1 MIVTT
6 LAGPA
11 AEPVG
16 LAEAKDYLRIA
27 GDSED
32 GLVESLIAGA
42 RARIEALANVAM
54 ITRTLRVTM
63 DWWPRG
69 SVERRTV
76 VLPVR
81 PADELVAVRVFN
93 GSGVA
98 QVVTDRFKLA
108 PGRSARLVWTD
119 GAFPWPGQRVNG
131 IEIDYSA
138 GFGEGTDDVAE
149 GLRLVVKRLVAHAY
163 LARDAET
170 LAGPLPDDVAGLIS
184 PWRRVR
190 L

>member
-27 GDSED
+27 GEGED

-42 RARIEALANVAM
+42 RERIERLADVAM
-54 ITRTLRVTM
+54 ISRTLRVAM
-63 DWWPRG
+63 SGWPRG
-69 SVERRTV
+69 AVERRVV

-81 PADELVAVRVFN
+81 PADELVAVRVFDAH
-93 GSGVA
+93 GEAEDVSA
-98 QVVTDRFKLA
+98 RFSL
-108 PGRSARLVWTD
+108 PRGRAARLVWTD

-138 GFGEGTDDVAE
+138 GFGEAPDDVAE
-149 GLRLVVKRLVAHAY
+149 GLRLAVKRLAAHAY
-163 LARDAET
+163 HARDPET
-170 LAGPLPDDVAGLIS
+170 LAGPLPEDVKGLVA

>member
-1 MIVTT
+1 MIMTT
-6 LAGPA
+6 LAEPA

-27 GDSED
+27 GDGED
-32 GLVESLIAGA
+32 GLVQSLIAGA
-42 RARIEALANVAM
+42 RSRIETLAGVAM

-69 SVERRTV
+69 SVDRRTV

-98 QVVTDRFKLA
+98 QTVTDRFTLA

-119 GAFPWPGQRVNG
+119 GAFPWPGQRANG
-131 IEIDYSA
+131 IEIDYLS
-138 GFGEGTDDVAE
+138 GFGDEPDDVAE
-149 GLRLVVKRLVAHAY
+149 GLRLAVKRLVAHAY
-163 LARDAET
+163 HARDAET
-170 LAGPLPDDVAGLIS
+170 LAGPLPEDVAGLLS

>member
-6 LAGPA
+6 LAPPA

-16 LAEAKDYLRIA
+16 LAEAKEYLRIG
-27 GDSED
+27 GDGED
-32 GLVESLIAGA
+32 GLVGSLIAGA
-42 RARIEALANVAM
+42 RARIEALASVAM

-69 SVERRTV
+69 AIEKRTV
-76 VLPVR
+76 VMPVR

-98 QVVTDRFKLA
+98 QTVTDRFTLA
-108 PGRSARLVWTD
+108 RGRSARLVWVG
-119 GAFPWPGQRVNG
+119 GAFPWPGQRHNG

-138 GFGEGTDDVAE
+138 GFGEAPDDVAE
-149 GLRLVVKRLVAHAY
+149 ALRLAVKRLVAHAY
-163 LARDAET
+163 HKRDGET
-170 LAGPLPDDVAGLIS
+170 LNGPLPEDVAGLIS